1 MKQRLINIIS
11 KSVARALF
19 AGMASMMLSVSSFA
33 ADNTGT
39 GDIGGVAADLTD
51 SNTFTL
57 NSTTL
62 AITKR
67 AFLADGTALTSGA
80 TLPRGTVVKFMLY
93 VNNNTAVAVNDISM
107 RDVLD
112 AAFAYQTGT
121 IKVDNTVA
129 NCAAATCTGPEEAA
143 IYTAVNAASAL
154 TDATDADVATYTA
167 GTTTIDLGNSVVAG
181 NAQLNA
187 AANTVYA
194 VLFTVTMQ

>member
-1 MKQRLINIIS
+1 M
-11 KSVARALF
+11 AYALL
-19 AGMASMMLSVSSFA
+19 AGMASMIISVSAFA

-39 GDIGGVAADLTD
+39 GDIGGVAADLTN

-107 RDVLD
+107 QDVLD
-112 AAFAYQTGT
+112 ATFSYQAGT
-121 IKVDNTVA
+121 IKVDNSVA

-143 IYTAVNAASAL
+143 IYTAVDAASAL
-154 TDATDADVATYTA
+154 TDAAGDDVASHAA
-167 GTTTIDLGNSVVAG
+167 GTINLGNSVVG
-181 NAQLNA
+181 TNAQLNA

>member
-1 MKQRLINIIS
+1 MKQRLINKMSKTMIRALLAGIASTIIS
-11 KSVARALF
+11 
-19 AGMASMMLSVSSFA
+19 VSAFA

-39 GDIGGVAADLTD
+39 GDIGGVAADLTN

-107 RDVLD
+107 QDVLD
-112 AAFAYQTGT
+112 ATFSYQAGT
-121 IKVDNTVA
+121 IKVDNSVA

-154 TDATDADVATYTA
+154 TDAAGDDVASHAA
-167 GTTTIDLGNSVVAG
+167 GTINLGNSVVG
-181 NAQLNA
+181 TNAQLNA

>member
-1 MKQRLINIIS
+1 MS
-11 KSVARALF
+11 RALL
-19 AGMASMMLSVSSFA
+19 AGMATMLISASVFA

-51 SNTFTL
+51 SNIFTL

-62 AITKR
+62 AIAKR

-107 RDVLD
+107 QDVLD
-112 AAFAYQTGT
+112 ATFAYQAGT

-129 NCAAATCTGPEEAA
+129 NCAAATCTALEEAG
-143 IYTAVNAASAL
+143 IYTAVNGAAAL

-167 GTTTIDLGNSVVAG
+167 GTTTIDMGNSVVGG

-187 AANTVYA
+187 PASSVYA
-194 VLFTVTMQ
+194 VMFTVTMQ

>member
-11 KSVARALF
+11 KTMAYALL
-19 AGMASMMLSVSSFA
+19 AGMASMIISVSAFA

-107 RDVLD
+107 QDVLD
-112 AAFAYQTGT
+112 ATFSYQAGT
-121 IKVDNTVA
+121 IKVDNSVA

-154 TDATDADVATYTA
+154 TDAAGDDVASHAA
-167 GTTTIDLGNSVVAG
+167 GTINLGNSVVG
-181 NAQLNA
+181 TNAQLNA

>member
-1 MKQRLINIIS
+1 MKQRLINITLKKVIHALLAGIVTLVIS
-11 KSVARALF
+11 GAV
-19 AGMASMMLSVSSFA
+19 FA

-62 AITKR
+62 AIAKR
-67 AFLADGTALTSGA
+67 AFLADGTPLTTGA

-107 RDVLD
+107 QDVLN
-112 AAFAYQTGT
+112 ATFAYQTGT

-129 NCAAATCTGPEEAA
+129 NCAIAACTAAEEAA
-143 IYTAVNAASAL
+143 IYTAVDGASAL
-154 TDATDADVATYTA
+154 TDTTDADVATYTA
-167 GTTTIDLGNSVVAG
+167 GTTTIDLGNSVVGG
-181 NAQLNA
+181 NAQLDV